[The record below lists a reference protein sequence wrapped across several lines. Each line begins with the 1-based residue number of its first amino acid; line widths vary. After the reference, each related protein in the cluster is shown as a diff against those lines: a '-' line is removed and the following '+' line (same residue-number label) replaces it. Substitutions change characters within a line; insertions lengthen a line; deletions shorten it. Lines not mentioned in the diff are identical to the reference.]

1 MPVQLAYPSFISARE
16 PVHVETIEVRVAFRD
31 CDPMGV
37 LWHGNYLAYCEL
49 ARNQLGERIGFGIAR
64 LRDLGLFA
72 PVVRSQ
78 VLHQAP
84 ARPDEL
90 LRVEAALYASAQP
103 RLYHR
108 YRLSVGGRAIALGE
122 TEQVL
127 TDQAFGLLLS
137 VPSALTSVFSSRS
150 A

>member
-1 MPVQLAYPSFISARE
+1 MPVQLAYPSFLSARE
-16 PVHVETIEVRVAFRD
+16 PVRVEVIEARVAFRD

-64 LRDLGLFA
+64 LRELGLFA

-84 ARPDEL
+84 ARPDEV

-103 RLYHR
+103 RVYHR
-108 YRLSVGGRAIALGE
+108 YRLSVGDRAVALGE

-127 TDQAFGLLLS
+127 TDQAFTLLLS
-137 VPSALTSVFSSRS
+137 APPALVSVFATRTR
-150 A
+150 